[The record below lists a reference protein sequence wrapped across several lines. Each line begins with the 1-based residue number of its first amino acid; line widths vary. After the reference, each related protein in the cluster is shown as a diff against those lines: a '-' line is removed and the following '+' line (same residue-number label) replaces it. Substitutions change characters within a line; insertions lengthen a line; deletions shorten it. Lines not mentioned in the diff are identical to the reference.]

1 MTSRELIIEHAMKMF
16 VSHGVKAVRMDDIAQ
31 ELGVSKRTL
40 YEMFEDKEE
49 LLYQSVKLFL
59 DQGCLRRA
67 KQIEELDNDMEIM
80 LVSLREMISDA
91 PTTSRIR
98 RNIARFY
105 PSVFKRLEEEITAKS
120 IRNLESWI
128 QRGIE
133 KGYLTKTADSS
144 FVIKVLNNST
154 LGIFSSE
161 LYDSYNSVELVSMMT
176 YSLVI
181 FIRGLCTP
189 QGIEII
195 DGCFDKYFG
204 NIPSPDTLQ

>member
-16 VSHGVKAVRMDDIAQ
+16 VNHGVKGVRMDDIAQ

-80 LVSLREMISDA
+80 LVSLRDMISDA

-120 IRNLESWI
+120 TQNLESWI

-133 KGYLTKTADSS
+133 KGYLTTTADSS
-144 FVIKVLNNST
+144 FVVKVLNNSA

-161 LYDSYNSVELVSMMT
+161 LHDSYNSVELVSMMT

-204 NIPSPDTLQ
+204 NIPSPDALQ